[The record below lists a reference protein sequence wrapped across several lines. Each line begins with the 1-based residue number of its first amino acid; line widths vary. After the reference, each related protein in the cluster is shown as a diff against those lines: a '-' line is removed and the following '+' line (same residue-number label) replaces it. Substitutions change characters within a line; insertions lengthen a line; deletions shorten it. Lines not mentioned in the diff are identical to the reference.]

1 MSENM
6 VKVEIDLPDDL
17 IVQLALEAN
26 EQDITL
32 NELINNIL
40 REYVDREIGKQNN
53 MLVADVEHATANIV
67 RDGVTTETL
76 SKFGYAFSAWNMG
89 YIGDVTASEMIQNGF
104 DIADPPETDMH
115 SELLK

>member
-6 VKVEIDLPDDL
+6 VKVEIDLPDDI

-40 REYVDREIGKQNN
+40 REYVDREIGKHNIQ
-53 MLVADVEHATANIV
+53 LTADVEVATAEII

-76 SKFGYAFSAWNMG
+76 AKFGYAFSRWNHE
-89 YIGDVTASEMIQNGF
+89 YVGDITASEMIQNGF
-104 DIADPPETDMH
+104 DIADEDM
-115 SELLK
+115 SGEILK